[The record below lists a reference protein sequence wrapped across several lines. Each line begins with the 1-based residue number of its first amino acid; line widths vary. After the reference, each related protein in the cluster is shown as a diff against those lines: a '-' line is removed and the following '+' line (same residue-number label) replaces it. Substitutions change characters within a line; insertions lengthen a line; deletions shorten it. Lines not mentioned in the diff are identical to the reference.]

1 MRHKGIT
8 LLETLIAITIMS
20 IMAGVM
26 MLSSATV
33 GQQSARREAE
43 RVAAFIQGH
52 ISRANITRRG
62 LWFEV
67 KEDNINV
74 SYGFTLNSQQ
84 IQYPDLKANT
94 GCKYSEHKLF
104 YNIDSQTIQ
113 ADAVNKKWYMIS
125 KDSTVVVSDG
135 SQNGQHCITVQ
146 GADNKSLNVIIGR
159 K

>member
-52 ISRANITRRG
+52 ISRANIAMRG
-62 LWFEV
+62 LWFDV
-67 KEDNINV
+67 NEDNIRV
-74 SYGFTLNSQQ
+74 GYGFTHNQQQ
-84 IQYPDLKANT
+84 IQSPDFKANT
-94 GCKYSEHKLF
+94 GCKYSPKQLF
-104 YNIDSQTIQ
+104 YNVQSQESQTT
-113 ADAVNKKWYMIS
+113 AKSHGWSMIS
-125 KDSTVVVSDG
+125 QDSTVVTDTEA
-135 SQNGQHCITVQ
+135 NGQHCITVT

>member
-52 ISRANITRRG
+52 ISRENISKRG
-62 LWFEV
+62 LWLQV
-67 KEDNINV
+67 NSKDIQV
-74 SYGFTLNSQQ
+74 WYGFKKTSFLATEANS
-84 IQYPDLKANT
+84 YLKANQ
-94 GCKYSEHKLF
+94 GCTYTTATKKL
-104 YNIDSQTIQ
+104 YYHIKSVVSD
-113 ADAVNKKWYMIS
+113 WELIS
-125 KDSTVVVSDG
+125 NDSTVVTDSG
-135 SQNGQHCITVQ
+135 TKGQYYITVE
-146 GADNKSLNVIIGR
+146 GADKKSLNVLIGR
-159 K
+159 NL